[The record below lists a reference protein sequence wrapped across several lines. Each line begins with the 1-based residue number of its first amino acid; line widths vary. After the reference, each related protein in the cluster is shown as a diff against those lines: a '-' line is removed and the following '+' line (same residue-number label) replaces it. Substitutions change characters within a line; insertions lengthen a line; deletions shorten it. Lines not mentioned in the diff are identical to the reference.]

1 MLLVRGWH
9 SIISSKLIFH
19 STISTMNKLTL
30 ILVLAV
36 VVLEVRGWIIPRR
49 VMRGELSPA
58 EEDML
63 EYLANLR
70 DEQYQD
76 DGGVKSF

>member
-1 MLLVRGWH
+1 
-9 SIISSKLIFH
+9 
-19 STISTMNKLTL
+19 MNKLTL

-76 DGGVKSF
+76 DGGLKLIQNHFNSIMLML

>member
-1 MLLVRGWH
+1 
-9 SIISSKLIFH
+9 
-19 STISTMNKLTL
+19 
-30 ILVLAV
+30 
-36 VVLEVRGWIIPRR
+36 
-49 VMRGELSPA
+49 MRGELSPA

-76 DGGVKSF
+76 DGGVKLIQNHFNSIMLML